1 MPYASVGLLYCG
13 IDTTQPGT
21 YTVKFTVANDYGISV
36 SVQRTVVV
44 QPSCSSG
51 EQACSDG
58 TCGEWGPLG
67 ARSVCVCGTSWPVVT
82 GCAVSGG
89 GWMLGAGRDGA
100 GCVRHLLHQRGG

>member
-67 ARSVCVCGTSWPVVT
+67 ARSGV
-82 GCAVSGG
+82 
-89 GWMLGAGRDGA
+89 
-100 GCVRHLLHQRGG
+100 CVRHLWPAVTGREVS

>member
-1 MPYASVGLLYCG
+1 MRHLL
-13 IDTTQPGT
+13 
-21 YTVKFTVANDYGISV
+21 
-36 SVQRTVVV
+36 
-44 QPSCSSG
+44 
-51 EQACSDG
+51 ACSDG
-58 TCGEWGPLG
+58 TCGEWRLLGARSGVCVRHLLACSDGMCGEWGPLG